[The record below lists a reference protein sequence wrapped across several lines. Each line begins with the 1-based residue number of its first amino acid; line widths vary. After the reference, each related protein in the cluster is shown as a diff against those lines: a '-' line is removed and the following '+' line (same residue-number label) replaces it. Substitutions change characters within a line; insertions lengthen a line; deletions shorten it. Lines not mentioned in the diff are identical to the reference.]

1 MGCLRQGCEG
11 QMWVGD
17 TFIKQLVSYDH
28 CIGKPN
34 VMLLTLSY
42 HGCFQ
47 PGEGTS
53 KGILLEYTTSNFA
66 RVRF

>member
-1 MGCLRQGCEG
+1 MG
-11 QMWVGD
+11 VGD

-34 VMLLTLSY
+34 VMLLALSY

-47 PGEGTS
+47 PGECTS
-53 KGILLEYTTSNFA
+53 KGLLLEYTTSNFA
-66 RVRF
+66 KVRF

>member
-34 VMLLTLSY
+34 VMLFTLSY
-42 HGCFQ
+42 CGRFP
-47 PGEGTS
+47 PGGGTS
-53 KGILLEYTTSNFA
+53 KGLFLDTTSNFA
-66 RVRF
+66 KVRF